1 MNKNPDN
8 TSNQMEANLHLLE
21 SQHPELNEIAKS
33 LAQIALHMKSP
44 VIENATNNNETQSS
58 LTTNDTLY
66 RNFMHLQLQDPKI
79 QNLLLEKQKQSQ
91 IQNSTSNNTIKNLM
105 ETILLN
111 SQSMHKSPS
120 QVDETFSGTTTF
132 RSGSSDR
139 QTIGYTGRS
148 VSVNEG
154 KPLSGSQ
161 SPCGSNI
168 SLPKYSDSSL
178 PISRQTQSITGIS
191 QNNQEIIQLLQS
203 IIQNDNS
210 QNANLHNLNL
220 LTQLLQLPIKPN
232 GSNNV
237 WSSIIQQ
244 LTKQLHQSYQ
254 QQQQHNNNNNENTPS
269 ITSNNNFISENTIP
283 EIKTES
289 IWTDDTNTQQNT
301 KLPSNSTSYIQSTN
315 RPTNTPIV
323 KIQDNIM
330 TGNIENVNQ
339 NSKMEVGKLN
349 SYEMEPTHETVKTN
363 HHIWSHPDS
372 YNNPNQV
379 VNTNLGYSRQVTNV
393 SRLLNQERPWMRSHH
408 RDRFVVRITSVTHRC
423 SCRSSTPNR
432 NRTTDSKS
440 NQCQGK
446 ECKRSEPRIYVT
458 FQTQLPS
465 LSSPDNARKHGR
477 HSHHIPL
484 TGLRLGFSCPLTSQG
499 PPMSDFETPKVAE
512 RFDSWEKAGNRP
524 GFRVQILTALQHT
537 VRQMLELIR
546 TKGFGAVKLDTD
558 YVFFPPAADLQPIYA
573 RRRPLS
579 SSSDGSLPR
588 VMGLERIRHEIENE
602 PKNHSFNT
610 KLSESLNYTEKPE
623 QSVWSE
629 MMSESEDNNTDNVFN
644 TNSLSIPR
652 NRPRTWYQSP
662 GQNSLSTS
670 PSIILT
676 KNNSDYRINE
686 ITDMLEN
693 DDYHSIDKHINI
705 DSDNNNNNNDKN
717 IYYPMS
723 SSTIVIPS
731 NQSIQN
737 TCWCTSNPTQY
748 SLYHKSGHN
757 SFLSTSQIAINPNVQ
772 MNYSPY
778 PMVDER
784 CWHNKSINT
793 PNKLLRSLGA
803 PYSTPVSPT
812 RFIMGESTNQN
823 QSNDFEANNL
833 QPSASTEM
841 VGKLERPKNPSP
853 EYLQSTANSEQKR
866 DYLSKILQE
875 ISNCLHTNPQYPI
888 VIMPT
893 PQILNFSEHQQA
905 TDNKN
910 SKKAPLVFQIP
921 HSNSVFIGLPATS
934 GVNPRVMTA
943 SPTNAV
949 IVLPSLTTDQQLTQ
963 QSTSQQ
969 QQQNCQHSP
978 NTYTQPTILTG
989 PKQGYLLIITPDNK
1003 YEYVPQP

>member
-1 MNKNPDN
+1 M
-8 TSNQMEANLHLLE
+8 SH
-21 SQHPELNEIAKS
+21 
-33 LAQIALHMKSP
+33 
-44 VIENATNNNETQSS
+44 
-58 LTTNDTLY
+58 
-66 RNFMHLQLQDPKI
+66 
-79 QNLLLEKQKQSQ
+79 
-91 IQNSTSNNTIKNLM
+91 
-105 ETILLN
+105 
-111 SQSMHKSPS
+111 
-120 QVDETFSGTTTF
+120 
-132 RSGSSDR
+132 
-139 QTIGYTGRS
+139 
-148 VSVNEG
+148 
-154 KPLSGSQ
+154 
-161 SPCGSNI
+161 
-168 SLPKYSDSSL
+168 
-178 PISRQTQSITGIS
+178 QTQSITGIS

-203 IIQNDNS
+203 IIQNGNS
-210 QNANLHNLNL
+210 QNANLHNLSL
-220 LTQLLQLPIKPN
+220 LTQLLQLPIKPD

-237 WSSIIQQ
+237 WSSVIQQ

-254 QQQQHNNNNNENTPS
+254 QQQQHNNNNNN
-269 ITSNNNFISENTIP
+269 SNNNNEHIPSINSSSNFIPENTVP

-289 IWTDDTNTQQNT
+289 VWTDDTNTQQNI
-301 KLPSNSTSYIQSTN
+301 KLPSNSMSYIQSTN

-323 KIQDNIM
+323 KIQDNTM
-330 TGNIENVNQ
+330 TGNVENVNQ

-363 HHIWSHPDS
+363 HNLWSNPGS
-372 YNNPNQV
+372 YNNVNQA
-379 VNTNLGYSRQVTNV
+379 VNANIGYSRQVTNV

-423 SCRSSTPNR
+423 SCRSNTPNH

-446 ECKRSEPRIYVT
+446 ECKLSEPRIYVT

-465 LSSPDNARKHGR
+465 LSPPDNARKHGR

-512 RFDSWEKAGNRP
+512 RFDSWEQAGNRP

-546 TKGFGAVKLDTD
+546 TKGFSAIKLDTD
-558 YVFFPPAADLQPIYA
+558 YVFFPPAADLQ
-573 RRRPLS
+573 
-579 SSSDGSLPR
+579 
-588 VMGLERIRHEIENE
+588 VMGLERIRHEIKNE

-623 QSVWSE
+623 QSIWSE
-629 MMSESEDNNTDNVFN
+629 VMSESEDSNTDTVFN

-686 ITDMLEN
+686 ITDMVEN
-693 DDYHSIDKHINI
+693 DHYHSIDKHINI
-705 DSDNNNNNNDKN
+705 DDNNDNNSND
-717 IYYPMS
+717 ICYPMS
-723 SSTIVIPS
+723 SSTIGISS
-731 NQSIQN
+731 NQPIQN

-748 SLYHKSGHN
+748 SLYHKPGHN

-778 PMVDER
+778 TMIDER
-784 CWHNKSINT
+784 CWLNKSINT

-812 RFIMGESTNQN
+812 QFILRESTNQN
-823 QSNDFEANNL
+823 QSNDYEASNL
-833 QPSASTEM
+833 QASASTEL
-841 VGKLERPKNPSP
+841 VGKLEKPKIPTP
-853 EYLQSTANSEQKR
+853 EYLQSTTNSEQKR

-893 PQILNFSEHQQA
+893 SQMLNFSENQQT

-910 SKKAPLVFQIP
+910 SRKAPLVFQIP

-969 QQQNCQHSP
+969 NCQYSSLT
-978 NTYTQPTILTG
+978 NAQPTILTG